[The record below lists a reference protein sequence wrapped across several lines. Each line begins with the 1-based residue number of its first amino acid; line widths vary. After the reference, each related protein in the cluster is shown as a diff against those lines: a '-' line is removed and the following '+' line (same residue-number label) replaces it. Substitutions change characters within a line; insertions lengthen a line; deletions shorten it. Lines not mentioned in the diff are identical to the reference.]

1 MSLTERLAGVFDE
14 AFGCDPQQ
22 FSVDMAPE
30 DVPNWDS
37 VGHMNM
43 VMQLENEFDQQFD
56 VDEIMEMSSPAKI
69 VEILRAKGVEDS

>member
-1 MSLTERLAGVFDE
+1 MSIIERLTGIFDE
-14 AFGCDPQQ
+14 AFGLDPEK

-30 DVPNWDS
+30 DVSNWDS

-43 VMQLENEFDQQFD
+43 VMQLENTFDQQFD

-69 VEILRAKGVEDS
+69 IEILRAKGVED